1 MSELGT
7 VVLENLASRHEVG
20 LSDLFCALR
29 ANDDG
34 NFFYPHPLT
43 SEEARKL
50 CRCSGL
56 DQYFVATVNGRILGY
71 GMLRGWDEGYAIPS
85 LGLATHPDARSQGLG
100 EFLMRGLIRGP
111 KSKGSATPA
120 NRRCQPI
127 ASHQIICTPWFCF
140 QPIQTGQAAGYAR
153 PSEAPMMAVA
163 SGNLEFG
170 KTSGEGT
177 AVGAMSLIRCG
188 FQCDP
193 RVVYTG
199 LPARKIANRSNAM
212 LEMEAPLLAE
222 TQGQR

>member
-100 EFLMRGLIRGP
+100 EFLMRGLIQEAR
-111 KSKGSATPA
+111 
-120 NRRCQPI
+120 NRRAPQLRLTAD
-127 ASHQIICTPWFCF
+127 ASRLRLIKLFVRHGFVFSPFKPGRLLGMLDLQ
-140 QPIQTGQAAGYAR
+140 R
-153 PSEAPMMAVA
+153 P
-163 SGNLEFG
+163 
-170 KTSGEGT
+170 
-177 AVGAMSLIRCG
+177 
-188 FQCDP
+188 Q
-193 RVVYTG
+193 
-199 LPARKIANRSNAM
+199 
-212 LEMEAPLLAE
+212 
-222 TQGQR
+222 